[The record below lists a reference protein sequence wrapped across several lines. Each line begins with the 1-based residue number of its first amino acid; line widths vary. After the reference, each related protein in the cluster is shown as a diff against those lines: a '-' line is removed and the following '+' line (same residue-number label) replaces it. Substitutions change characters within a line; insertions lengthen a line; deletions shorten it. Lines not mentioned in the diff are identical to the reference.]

1 MYVPKYAA
9 VTDAQI
15 LRQFIEDHAFGTL
28 VTPDMNA
35 NHYPFLVNEENGE
48 LVLYTHLARSNP
60 QWKDIDNSS
69 CLAIFTGP
77 HRYISPVHYKNK
89 MNVPTWSYT
98 AVHVKC
104 TASLVS
110 DEKLAA
116 ELMKKLVAHY
126 EGKNKTNWDYNLP
139 QDFHDGLMKAIVWIK
154 FKVNNLEGK
163 FKLSQNRDQT
173 DYDSLRA
180 QLMKDESDN
189 TKGLLKYM
197 NLTNPH
203 T

>member
-1 MYVPKYAA
+1 
-9 VTDAQI
+9 
-15 LRQFIEDHAFGTL
+15 
-28 VTPDMNA
+28 
-35 NHYPFLVNEENGE
+35 
-48 LVLYTHLARSNP
+48 
-60 QWKDIDNSS
+60 
-69 CLAIFTGP
+69 
-77 HRYISPVHYKNK
+77 

-116 ELMKKLVAHY
+116 VLMKKLVAHY